1 MIKTYLMTPGPTPV
15 PERIALSMAQPIMHH
30 RTKEFKSLFYETI
43 ELTKQL
49 FQTKNDI
56 AIFSSSG
63 TGAMEASIT
72 NLLSEGDE
80 AIAVSSGKFGERWT
94 ELMKAYN
101 IVPVVI
107 DVEYGE
113 RVYCRQIKEAMAK
126 HPNVKALFIQAT
138 ETSTGVYH
146 PINKIGPML
155 KDMYPDVA
163 FVVDGIT
170 TIGAMDVKT
179 DEWNIDIMITGS
191 QKALMLPPGLSILS
205 VSEKAKKMMKQSNIS
220 KYYFNILGELN
231 ADAGHFTPPV
241 TLVLGLRE
249 SLKMIFE
256 EGLENVFARHALLAK
271 AARAGV
277 ESLGLDVFAKSP
289 TNSLTAVKAPD
300 GVDSAD
306 IINLMKTYGV
316 HISNGQGS
324 LKGKIFR
331 IAHLGYFDK
340 MDVVMA
346 ISALE
351 MALRKLGINAS
362 FGKGIEKVME
372 TFVE

>member
-1 MIKTYLMTPGPTPV
+1 MIKNYLMTPGPTPV
-15 PERIALSMAQPIMHH
+15 PERIALSMAQPMIHH
-30 RTKEFKSLFYETI
+30 RTKEFRDLFHETI

-49 FQTKNDI
+49 FQTENDV

-72 NLLSEGDE
+72 NLLSAGDE
-80 AIAVSSGKFGERWT
+80 AIAVSSGKFGERWV
-94 ELMKAYN
+94 ELMRAYN
-101 IVPVVI
+101 ITPIVI

-138 ETSTGVYH
+138 ETSTGVFH
-146 PINKIGPML
+146 PVNKIGLML

-179 DEWNIDIMITGS
+179 DEWNIDVMITGS

-205 VSEKAKKMMKQSNIS
+205 VSEKAKKMMKQSNIP
-220 KYYFNILGELN
+220 KYYFNILNELN

-249 SLKMIFE
+249 SLKMIFD

-277 ESLGLDVFAKSP
+277 ESLGLELFAKSP
-289 TNSLTAVKAPD
+289 TNSLTSVKAPK
-300 GVDSAD
+300 GTDSSD

-340 MDVVMA
+340 MDVIMA

-351 MALRKLGINAS
+351 MSLKKLGANLN
-362 FGKGIEKVME
+362 FGEGVKKVME
-372 TFVE
+372 IFL

>member
-1 MIKTYLMTPGPTPV
+1 MIKNYLMTPGPTPV
-15 PERIALSMAQPIMHH
+15 PEKIALSMARPMIHH
-30 RTKEFKSLFYETI
+30 RTKEFRDLFHETI

-56 AIFSSSG
+56 VIFSSSG

-72 NLLSEGDE
+72 NLLSAGDE
-80 AIAVSSGKFGERWT
+80 AIAVSSGKFGERWV
-94 ELMKAYN
+94 ELMRAYN
-101 IVPVVI
+101 ITPIVI

-113 RVYCRQIKEAMAK
+113 RVYCRQIKEAMVK

-138 ETSTGVYH
+138 ETSTGVFH
-146 PINKIGPML
+146 PIDKIGLML

-170 TIGAMDVKT
+170 TIGAMDIKT
-179 DEWNIDIMITGS
+179 DKWNIDIMITGS

-205 VSEKAKKMMKQSNIS
+205 VSKKAKKMMKQSNIP
-220 KYYFNILGELN
+220 KYYFNILNELN

-249 SLKMIFE
+249 SLKMIFD
-256 EGLENVFARHALLAK
+256 EGLENVFARHTLLAE
-271 AARAGV
+271 ATRAGV
-277 ESLGLDVFAKSP
+277 KSLGLELFAKSP
-289 TNSLTAVKAPD
+289 TNSLTAVKTPK
-300 GVDSAD
+300 GIDSSD

-340 MDVVMA
+340 MDVIMA

-351 MALRKLGINAS
+351 MALKKLDVNLNFGEGVRKA
-362 FGKGIEKVME
+362 ME
-372 TFVE
+372 ILL